1 MATKRSR
8 SDFSPTYTDDSDSD
22 IEARQDAYR
31 SGIPDA
37 WPRFLVVEAANS
49 DQPIH
54 NMSPFIIQKWFE
66 GISSTG
72 FSSIK
77 KLRAGSFLVE
87 CSSKRSS
94 DLLLKRDGSKIVET
108 PIRVLIHRQLN
119 LSKEVIRCHHL
130 KGLSDGE
137 MKSELSP
144 QGVIDARRVTI
155 KKNGVV
161 ILTNTILLTFAT
173 SKLPETIKIGYLRV
187 KVSPFIPNPLRCFK
201 CQKFG
206 HTSGVCKS
214 EEICIKCGKQRHEED
229 CKNQAS
235 CVNCE
240 GGHQSNSKDCPRW
253 KTEQEIQRVKT
264 LERLFLR
271 GKEKGTGSDA
281 TFPGLVCL

>member
-108 PIRVLIHRQLN
+108 PIKVLITQTAKFVKRGH
-119 LSKEVIRCHHL
+119 S
-130 KGLSDGE
+130 
-137 MKSELSP
+137 
-144 QGVIDARRVTI
+144 
-155 KKNGVV
+155 
-161 ILTNTILLTFAT
+161 LL
-173 SKLPETIKIGYLRV
+173 
-187 KVSPFIPNPLRCFK
+187 
-201 CQKFG
+201 
-206 HTSGVCKS
+206 
-214 EEICIKCGKQRHEED
+214 
-229 CKNQAS
+229 
-235 CVNCE
+235 
-240 GGHQSNSKDCPRW
+240 
-253 KTEQEIQRVKT
+253 
-264 LERLFLR
+264 
-271 GKEKGTGSDA
+271 
-281 TFPGLVCL
+281 